1 MLYSK
6 GSGKYGWCPGA
17 GSNEVVFIE
26 YIKIIFQAF
35 ENQKWGWCEK
45 SCKYEEGT
53 VEYAKNILASRL
65 QVVDQIQSEEVFS
78 K

>member
-1 MLYSK
+1 MLNSK

-17 GSNEVVFIE
+17 GSIEVVIE
-26 YIKIIFQAF
+26 YIKIIFQTF

>member
-17 GSNEVVFIE
+17 GSNEVVIE

-35 ENQKWGWCEK
+35 EN
-45 SCKYEEGT
+45 
-53 VEYAKNILASRL
+53 
-65 QVVDQIQSEEVFS
+65 
-78 K
+78 